1 MHIPLGPGGWMA
13 RSPQKGLPETLLSG
27 PCLCPYA
34 SRVVA
39 PRHPW
44 WGFLPSPSLSVQA
57 RTPLLAPGPGEL
69 SASRSGPPAVRRAR
83 LPASQPCGP
92 GWGECGLAAVKEDTA
107 RVWLPVGLA
116 RGSHRHPSLVPLFP
130 PTDTRSSSVSL
141 GSQPGHPRRSSSRKS
156 QPSSLTFAPPSAVRS
171 AGH

>member
-1 MHIPLGPGGWMA
+1 MHIPLGPGGRTA
-13 RSPQKGLPETLLSG
+13 LSPQKGLPETLLSG

-34 SRVVA
+34 SRVDA

-44 WGFLPSPSLSVQA
+44 WVFLPPPSLSVQA

-69 SASRSGPPAVRRAR
+69 SASLSGRPAVRGAR

-92 GWGECGLAAVKEDTA
+92 RGRVWLGGGALVKEDTA

-116 RGSHRHPSLVPLFP
+116 
-130 PTDTRSSSVSL
+130 
-141 GSQPGHPRRSSSRKS
+141 
-156 QPSSLTFAPPSAVRS
+156 
-171 AGH
+171 